1 MTDSEDSSVG
11 KILSSARKKKR
22 LRYKKISSELNIEES
37 YLIALEEEKFDSIPG
52 GEPYIKG
59 YLRSYAK
66 KLDLNPNL
74 IVETFL
80 KENTSKQTKPRDF
93 SQSKNF
99 RTFSYIALLRNPL
112 VLFPISLAF
121 VVIKIVLFFISFLL
135 ISLIFLLFRS
145 GFESEEVQKTFLDND
160 KNIILE
166 GNITQSEELGSSI
179 EKLHDNLNVISPTL
193 NASEEF
199 QDNKEEILVDQTISR
214 ENLLFI
220 KVIEE
225 CWLEVFSDNERLL
238 YRLSQ
243 AGEEYA
249 FNEERLK
256 LIVGNFKN
264 VQVSFNDKIVNLSDN
279 ANTNKVSCIV
289 FPLGE
294 CSEFKPADN

>member
-112 VLFPISLAF
+112 
-121 VVIKIVLFFISFLL
+121 VLFFISFLL

-294 CSEFKPADN
+294 CSEFRPSDS